1 MRIIKINATNSTNSF
16 LKELAQNSS
25 LDEITVA
32 VTNNQTSGRGQMNNS
47 WLSEPYK
54 NLTFSLFTPLKKIK
68 IEHQAYLNFAV
79 SLAIYDTLL
88 EYNVPDL
95 YIKWPNDI
103 MSGKKKICGILI
115 ENTFSYSRI
124 KNTIIGI
131 GLNVNQESF
140 HKSLINAS
148 SLKIILKKSI
158 ELEALMNTII
168 NHINLKI
175 SCVELKNFNQIYNR
189 YHQALFKKG
198 IPTTFLNQKTN
209 QLFMGIINGVSSSGN
224 LQIQLEDNSIQEFGL
239 KEVSFAKV

>member
-47 WLSEPYK
+47 WISEPYK
-54 NLTFSLFTPLKKIK
+54 NLTFSLFTTLKKVK
-68 IEHQAYLNFAV
+68 VEHQAYLNFAV
-79 SLAIYDTLL
+79 SLAIYDVLL
-88 EYNVPDL
+88 EYDVPNL

-115 ENTFSYSRI
+115 ENTFSHSRI

-131 GLNVNQESF
+131 GLNVNQEKF
-140 HKSLINAS
+140 HKNLTNAS

-189 YHQALFKKG
+189 YHQALYNKG
-198 IPTTFLNQKTN
+198 IPTAFLNQKTN
-209 QLFMGIINGVSSSGN
+209 QLFMGIINGVSSKGN
-224 LQIQLEDNSIQEFGL
+224 LQIQLEDNSICEFGL
-239 KEVSFAKV
+239 KEISFAKV

>member
-1 MRIIKINATNSTNSF
+1 MKIIKINATNSTNSF

-47 WLSEPYK
+47 WISEPYK
-54 NLTFSLFTPLKKIK
+54 NLTFSLFTTLKKVK
-68 IEHQAYLNFAV
+68 VEHQAYLNFAV
-79 SLAIYDTLL
+79 SLAIYDVLL
-88 EYNVPDL
+88 EYDVPNL

-115 ENTFSYSRI
+115 ETTFSHSRI

-131 GLNVNQESF
+131 GLNVNQEKF
-140 HKSLINAS
+140 HKNLTNAS

-189 YHQALFKKG
+189 YHQALYKKG

>member
-1 MRIIKINATNSTNSF
+1 LRIIKINATNSTNSF

-47 WLSEPYK
+47 WISEPYK
-54 NLTFSLFTPLKKIK
+54 NLTFSLFTTLKKVK
-68 IEHQAYLNFAV
+68 VEHQAYLNFAV
-79 SLAIYDTLL
+79 SLAIYDVLL
-88 EYNVPDL
+88 EYDVPNL

-115 ENTFSYSRI
+115 ENTFSHSRI

-131 GLNVNQESF
+131 GLNVNQEKF
-140 HKSLINAS
+140 HKNLTNAS

-189 YHQALFKKG
+189 YHQALYKKG
-198 IPTTFLNQKTN
+198 IPTTFLNQKTK

-224 LQIQLEDNSIQEFGL
+224 LQIQLEDNSLQEFGL

>member
-47 WLSEPYK
+47 WISEPYK
-54 NLTFSLFTPLKKIK
+54 NLTFSLFTTLKKVK
-68 IEHQAYLNFAV
+68 VEHQAYLNFAV
-79 SLAIYDTLL
+79 SLAIYDVLL
-88 EYNVPDL
+88 EYDVPNL

-131 GLNVNQESF
+131 GLNVNQEKF
-140 HKSLINAS
+140 HKNLTNAS

-158 ELEALMNTII
+158 ELEALMNKII

-175 SCVELKNFNQIYNR
+175 SCIELENFNQIYNR
-189 YHQALFKKG
+189 YHQALYKKG
-198 IPTTFLNQKTN
+198 VPTTFLNQKTN

-224 LQIQLEDNSIQEFGL
+224 LQIQLEDNSIQEFGI

>member
-47 WLSEPYK
+47 WISEPYK
-54 NLTFSLFTPLKKIK
+54 NLTFSLFTTLKKVK
-68 IEHQAYLNFAV
+68 VEHQAYLNFAV
-79 SLAIYDTLL
+79 SLAIYDVLL
-88 EYNVPDL
+88 EYDVPNL

-115 ENTFSYSRI
+115 ENTFSHSRI

-131 GLNVNQESF
+131 GLNVNQEKF
-140 HKSLINAS
+140 HKNLTNAS

-189 YHQALFKKG
+189 YHQALYKKG

>member
-47 WLSEPYK
+47 WISEPYK
-54 NLTFSLFTPLKKIK
+54 NLTFSLFTTLKKVK
-68 IEHQAYLNFAV
+68 VEHQAYLNFAV
-79 SLAIYDTLL
+79 SLAIYDVLL
-88 EYNVPDL
+88 EYDVPNL

-115 ENTFSYSRI
+115 ENTFSHSRI

-131 GLNVNQESF
+131 GLNVNQEKF
-140 HKSLINAS
+140 HKNLTNAS

-189 YHQALFKKG
+189 YHQALYKKG
-198 IPTTFLNQKTN
+198 IPTTFLNQKTK

-224 LQIQLEDNSIQEFGL
+224 LQIQLEDKSIQEFGL
-239 KEVSFAKV
+239 KEVSFTKV